1 MQRLNFKYLL
11 ILILYFMIGAQTKA
25 QTWDD
30 GMYHMGRQMMDWRG
44 TSSFDSLSGKIIVD
58 TSMAT
63 TFRIGNLRPANY
75 YLDTVGNGSRN
86 YQLFFGPYWYQ
97 PDNGTLKPTDGQNV
111 NLKGVTL
118 NQMTPPMLAVY
129 IIDGKLWRDTT
140 GVASWSGNWIH
151 RNDTDSTNIYCTTDS
166 ISFMHFPTNVMG
178 SGMMGNGMFWPD
190 SIFCQF
196 EQMDPDSIN
205 GANSENG
212 FMGFHVNMYN
222 PLGNMMMQMGSMN
235 NGMMTMQ
242 KGVDMEFHIPNDTLT
257 NRGLSL
263 SQVKIKYLDNTG
275 KWNNAS
281 VINTNTSKNTVTI
294 SNANLYSF
302 YIVAQTVTSVDN
314 NNILPSKFDLS
325 QNYPNPFNPSTT
337 ISYQLSS
344 TSKVVLK
351 VYDIIGKEVATLVN
365 KEQPSGNYKVNF
377 NASNLSAGSQGL
389 VSGVYFYRISAF
401 GDAGNFTET
410 KKMVLLK

>member
-1 MQRLNFKYLL
+1 MQRLNFKYIL
-11 ILILYFMIGAQTKA
+11 ILILYFMIGTQTNA

-44 TSSFDSLSGKIIVD
+44 SASLDSLTGKVIID
-58 TSMAT
+58 TSMVT
-63 TFRIGNLRPANY
+63 TFRMGNLRPANY

-86 YQLFFGPYWYQ
+86 YQLFFGPYWYK
-97 PDNGTLKPTDGQNV
+97 PDNGTLKPADGQNV
-111 NLKGVTL
+111 NLKGVLL
-118 NQMTPPMLAVY
+118 NQMTPPMLVVY

-151 RNDTDSTNIYCTTDS
+151 RNNTDSTDIYCTTDS
-166 ISFMHFPTNVMG
+166 ISFMNFPPNVMG
-178 SGMMGNGMFWPD
+178 NGMMGGGMFWPD

-196 EQMDPDSIN
+196 EQMEPDSIQ
-205 GANSENG
+205 GANSENA

-222 PLGNMMMQMGSMN
+222 PSGNFMMQMGNMN

-242 KGVDMEFHIPNDTLT
+242 RGVNMEFHIPNDSLT

-275 KWNNAS
+275 KWNDATVLS
-281 VINTNTSKNTVTI
+281 TNNSKNTVTI
-294 SNANLYSF
+294 ANANLYSF
-302 YIVAQTVTSVDN
+302 YIVTPQTVTSVEDN
-314 NNILPSKFDLS
+314 KILPSKFDLS

-337 ISYQLSS
+337 ISFQLPKSS
-344 TSKVVLK
+344 FVTLK
-351 VYDIIGKEVATLVN
+351 IYDVIGREVRTLIN
-365 KEQPSGNYKVNF
+365 NEMNAGSYKTVFNF
-377 NASNLSAGSQGL
+377 NGFA
-389 VSGVYFYRISAF
+389 SGVYFYKLK
-401 GDAGNFTET
+401 AGNFSQI